1 MSVISLLFLFVFDIG
16 QDHTPHH
23 TTPHHTILS
32 SRIPSLYIKCP
43 PLSFRVKT
51 AVASA
56 LLSVLVAM
64 PGMTE
69 LVSEAAWLQI
79 TDETSQP
86 ASHHNWSRHPTLL
99 QYSSLPG
106 QQYKQLDNS
115 IFNIST
121 ISVICLSL
129 CQKSKRQS
137 G

>member
-1 MSVISLLFLFVFDIG
+1 MRQSEWENTGAVSVISLLFLFVFHIG
-16 QDHTPHH
+16 QDH
-23 TTPHHTILS
+23 TPHHTILS

-86 ASHHNWSRHPTLL
+86 AIITGPDTPH
-99 QYSSLPG
+99 YSSTPAS
-106 QQYKQLDNS
+106 QASNTNNWPTILDKH
-115 IFNIST
+115 FND
-121 ISVICLSL
+121 ICYLSFFV
-129 CQKSKRQS
+129 SEE
-137 G
+137 